1 MQNKK
6 FDIHNLT
13 KEKMSLLEYYTNESN
28 KKLNQISKGLFSK
41 FGGITN
47 ADYDDFYSIA
57 NEQLLYCI
65 FNYEEE
71 KNDNF
76 ENYLKF
82 ILLNKFKQ
90 EVTKRNRNKR
100 SHKTHDEDGK
110 VVFLPTLS
118 LDAPME
124 SDEHEQKTYGETLV
138 DEESD
143 IENNLYGATLSENA
157 INYLQDLSELER
169 EIANMIM
176 DGYKKEDILEQLHL
190 TDERYQKL
198 LHNMGTFERMLILKK
213 TNLCE
218 NTDKRK
224 GEETMENLQTLEKSK
239 DDRLSVASIIKKME
253 NYLLRFDHPLQR
265 SEGNWD
271 SKTEGNFISDCLQRN
286 PMPELVFAEQVVNGV
301 AIIWNIDGKHR
312 CTTVQRFKNN
322 QIKVSQKI
330 TRGIVSYNSITKGEN
345 GKPVLDERGYPIAEN
360 KEFDIRGKYFKD
372 LPEELQDIFLDY
384 SFKIVQYLNCSGDDI
399 AYHIERYNHGR
410 PMNCTQKG
418 ITKIGEQFAY
428 MVKNISAMPFFKEH
442 GNYTVREAKN
452 ANGTIDRV
460 VIESLMSSNFL
471 KDWKKNQEEM
481 CEFVKENATE
491 EMFENLEEAVDRLT
505 KVGNDDFFKMFT
517 SKNSFIYF
525 GLFARYIKEHD
536 DDEGFVEFMAE
547 FSQSLHSKV
556 VNGISY
562 DMIEEN
568 RSTSTKD
575 KKIVIEKIELLTILM
590 KEFFHQKN
598 ITVNSDSDEDRKE
611 KDTVNNHIESE
622 QCCKETEM
630 SDYDFICRNVGKI
643 EKADV
648 EFYNDILDDL
658 TLNVDNNSHL
668 MDKENRK
675 SLLAMV
681 AYSIKNDVDL
691 DEWLVSY
698 FEHHNT
704 YNKDQHSNYI
714 EMKNNYE
721 VYSKQVA

>member
-1 MQNKK
+1 MQNNK
-6 FDIHNLT
+6 FDINKLS
-13 KEKMSLLEYYTNESN
+13 KEKLSLLEYYTSQSN
-28 KKLNQISKGLFSK
+28 KKLNQIAKALFSK
-41 FGGITN
+41 FGGITY

-82 ILLNKFKQ
+82 IILNKFKQ
-90 EVTKRNRNKR
+90 EMTKRNRDKR
-100 SHKTHDEDGK
+100 SNKTYDEDGNILY
-110 VVFLPTLS
+110 LPTLS

-138 DEESD
+138 DEDSNV
-143 IENNLYGATLSENA
+143 ENNLCDVILSENA
-157 INYLQDLSELER
+157 MNYLQDLSKTER
-169 EIANMIM
+169 QIAEMIM
-176 DGYKKEDILEQLHL
+176 DGYKSEDIIEYLNLSEEKYH
-190 TDERYQKL
+190 KM

-213 TNLCE
+213 TSLCE
-218 NTDKRK
+218 GIDERKEENTMK
-224 GEETMENLQTLEKSK
+224 NLQTLEKSK
-239 DDRLSVASIIKKME
+239 DDRLSIASIIKKME

-271 SKTEGNFISDCLQRN
+271 SKTEGNFISDCLQKN

-312 CTTVQRFKNN
+312 CTTVQRFRNN
-322 QIKVSQKI
+322 QIKISKKV
-330 TRGIVSYNSITKGEN
+330 TRGVVSYKSIMKDEK
-345 GKPVLDERGYPIAEN
+345 GKPVLDEKGFPIAEN

-471 KDWKKNQEEM
+471 EDWKKNQEEM
-481 CEFVKENATE
+481 CEFVKDNATE

-505 KVGNDDFFKMFT
+505 KVGTDDFFKMFT

-536 DDEGFVEFMAE
+536 EDEGFVEFMAE
-547 FSQSLHSKV
+547 FSQSLHSKM

-575 KKIVIEKIELLTILM
+575 KKIVIEKIELLTFLM
-590 KEFFHQKN
+590 KEFFHQKE
-598 ITVNSDSDEDRKE
+598 ITVNSDNGHGDCNNS
-611 KDTVNNHIESE
+611 TVNSDIKDVKYSR
-622 QCCKETEM
+622 ETEI
-630 SDYDFICRNVGKI
+630 SDYEFICKNVGQI
-643 EKADV
+643 EESDV
-648 EFYNDILDDL
+648 EFYSDILDDL
-658 TLNVDNNSHL
+658 TLNVDNNSRL
-668 MDKENRK
+668 MDKENRT

-681 AYSIKNDVDL
+681 AYSFKNDVDL
-691 DEWLVSY
+691 DEWFISY
-698 FEHHNT
+698 FENHNT

-721 VYSKQVA
+721 VYSKQAA

>member
-1 MQNKK
+1 MQNNK
-6 FDIHNLT
+6 FNIENLS
-13 KEKMSLLEYYTNESN
+13 KEKLSLLHYYTDKSN
-28 KKLNQISKGLFSK
+28 KILNQIAKGLFSK

-47 ADYDDFYSIA
+47 ADHDDFYSIA

-65 FNYEEE
+65 FNYDEK

-82 ILLNKFKQ
+82 IILNKFKQ
-90 EVTKRNRNKR
+90 EMTKRNRDKR
-100 SHKTHDEDGK
+100 SHRTYDEDGN
-110 VVFLPTLS
+110 VVYLPTLS

-124 SDEHEQKTYGETLV
+124 SDEDSKKTYGETLV
-138 DEESD
+138 DEENNV
-143 IENNLYGATLSENA
+143 ENYMDNVSLSENA
-157 INYLQDLSELER
+157 INYLQDLSESER
-169 EIANMIM
+169 KMANLIM
-176 DGYKKEDILEQLHL
+176 DGYKKEDIIEKLNL
-190 TDERYQKL
+190 TDDKYQKI

-213 TNLCE
+213 TNLKE
-218 NTDKRK
+218 NIEERK
-224 GEETMENLQTLEKSK
+224 EEKTMENLQTLEKSK
-239 DDRLSVASIIKKME
+239 DDRLSIASIIKKME
-253 NYLLRFDHPLQR
+253 NFLLRFDHPLQR

-271 SKTEGNFISDCLQRN
+271 NKTEGNFISDCLQKN

-322 QIKVSQKI
+322 QIKISKKV
-330 TRGIVSYNSITKGEN
+330 TRGIITYKAIVKDDN
-345 GKPVLDERGYPIAEN
+345 GKPILDEKGFPIAEN
-360 KEFDIRGKYFKD
+360 NEFDIRGKYFKE

-384 SFKIVQYLNCSGDDI
+384 SFKIVQYLNCSSDDI

-452 ANGTIDRV
+452 ANGTLDRV
-460 VIESLMSSNFL
+460 VIESIMSSNFID
-471 KDWKKNQEEM
+471 DWKKNQEEM

-491 EMFENLEEAVDRLT
+491 EMFENLEDAVDRLT

-536 DDEGFVEFMAE
+536 NDEGFVEFMAE
-547 FSQSLHSKV
+547 FSQSLHSKI
-556 VNGISY
+556 VNGMSY
-562 DMIEEN
+562 DMLEEN
-568 RSTSTKD
+568 RNTKD
-575 KKIVIEKIELLTILM
+575 KKIVQEKIDFLTNLM

-598 ITVNSDSDEDRKE
+598 ITVNSENIEEVSNDT
-611 KDTVNNHIESE
+611 TVNNDGVEPYSND
-622 QCCKETEM
+622 KTEN
-630 SDYDFICRNVGKI
+630 SDYEFICNNVGKI
-643 EKADV
+643 EETDV
-648 EFYNDILDDL
+648 DFYNDILDDL

-668 MDKENRK
+668 MDKENRT